1 MKRIWALALV
11 LVTGLTF
18 TACEGLLGKALDA
31 TADYVASDEF
41 KEASEKNANMIEDLV
56 DSIY

>member
-1 MKRIWALALV
+1 MKKILALV
-11 LVTGLTF
+11 LVLVTVLTF
-18 TACEGLLGKALDA
+18 TACEGLLGEALDA
-31 TADYVASDEF
+31 AADYVASDEF